1 MMQILKAY
9 KYRIYP
15 TADQEIL
22 LNKTFGCCR
31 VIWNTCTE
39 AFNSSVEQKIDFPK
53 SYTEIKKKF
62 DWMSEVSA
70 AALQSAFNNFFEF
83 KKQFFSKTKKKKVG
97 KPKFKSKGLR
107 QSYSLSYRKFNLG
120 NNFIRLEKIGRVRV
134 VIAGHRPP
142 KNCDFRSMTVSKD
155 VTGKFF
161 VSVLVKELKPKPLST
176 SSHYVGI
183 DVGIKTF
190 AVLSDGTEI
199 VNPKFFG
206 ESQTELR
213 KAQKSLSRK
222 KKGSSRRKKARLKVA
237 LIHEKIRNQR
247 SHFHHEI
254 SRMIVDNYSI
264 IGLEDLTISG
274 MVKNRKLSKAISDV
288 GWSQFVSFLSYK
300 AEWAGRIVQKI
311 GKFFPSSK
319 LCSCCGVI
327 KKDLTLKDRSWVCDC
342 GVGISRDLNAAVNIR
357 NEAVRLLAQGVAC
370 A

>member
-1 MMQILKAY
+1 MQILKAY

-15 TADQEIL
+15 TEDQEIL

-31 VIWNTCTE
+31 VVWNACTE
-39 AFNSSVEQKIDFPK
+39 SFNSPVDAKIEFPK

-70 AALQSAFNNFFEF
+70 AALQSVFNNFFEF
-83 KKQFFSKTKKKKVG
+83 KKQFFSKTRKKKVG
-97 KPKFKSKGLR
+97 KPKFKSKVGR
-107 QSYSLSYRKFNLG
+107 QSYSLTSIRFNLG
-120 NNFIRLEKIGRVRV
+120 NNFIRLEKIGRVKV

-142 KNCDFRSMTVSKD
+142 EDCDYRSVTVSKD

-161 VSVLVKELKPKPLST
+161 VSVLVKELKLKSLPVTDSV
-176 SSHYVGI
+176 VGI

-199 VNPKFFG
+199 INPKFFS

-222 KKGSSRRKKARLKVA
+222 KKGSTRRKKARLKVA
-237 LIHEKIRNQR
+237 LIHEKVRNQR

-254 SRMIVDNYSI
+254 SRMIVNTYSV

-300 AEWAGRIVQKI
+300 AEWYGRTIQKI

-327 KKDLTLKDRSWVCDC
+327 KRNLTLGDRSWICDC
-342 GVGISRDLNAAVNIR
+342 GVEISRDLNAAINIR

>member
-1 MMQILKAY
+1 MQILKAY

-15 TADQEIL
+15 TTNQEVL

-31 VIWNTCTE
+31 VVWNACTE
-39 AFNSSVEQKIDFPK
+39 SFNSPVEQKIEFPK
-53 SYTEIKKKF
+53 SSTEIKKKF
-62 DWMSEVSA
+62 DWMLEVSA
-70 AALQSAFNNFFEF
+70 AALQQTYQNFFEF
-83 KKQFFSKTKKKKVG
+83 KQQFFSKTRKKKVR
-97 KPKFKSKGLR
+97 KPKFKSKHNR
-107 QSYSLSYRKFNLG
+107 NSYRLPSQKFNLG
-120 NNFIRLEKIGRVRV
+120 NNFIRLEKIGRVKV
-134 VIAGHRPP
+134 VIAGNRPP
-142 KNCDFRSMTVSKD
+142 KDCDFRSVTVSKD
-155 VTGKFF
+155 PSGKFF
-161 VSVLVKELKPKPLST
+161 VSVLVKELKPEPLPVMDSV
-176 SSHYVGI
+176 VGI

-199 VNPKFFG
+199 SNPKFFS

-222 KKGSSRRKKARLKVA
+222 KKGSTRRKKARLKVA
-237 LIHEKIRNQR
+237 IIHEKIRNQR
-247 SHFHHEI
+247 KHFHHEI
-254 SRMIVDNYSI
+254 SKMIVNAYSV

-300 AEWAGRIVQKI
+300 AEWAGRTVQKI

-327 KKDLTLKDRSWVCDC
+327 KRNLTLGDREWVCDC
-342 GVGISRDLNAAVNIR
+342 GVEISRDLNAAVNIK
-357 NEAVRLLAQGVAC
+357 NEALRLLAQGVAC

>member
-15 TADQEIL
+15 TTDQEVL

-31 VIWNTCTE
+31 VIWNACTE
-39 AFNSSVEQKIDFPK
+39 SFNSPVEQKIDFPK
-53 SYTEIKKKF
+53 SSTEIKKKF

-83 KKQFFSKTKKKKVG
+83 KKQFFSKTRKKKVER
-97 KPKFKSKGLR
+97 PKFKSKSLR
-107 QSYSLSYRKFNLG
+107 QSYRLPSQKFNLG
-120 NNFIRLEKIGRVRV
+120 NNFIRLEKIGRVKV

-142 KNCDFRSMTVSKD
+142 KGSDYRSVTVSKD
-155 VTGKFF
+155 PSGKFF
-161 VSVLVKELKPKPLST
+161 VSVLVKELKPKSLPETSLS
-176 SSHYVGI
+176 VGV

-199 VNPKFFG
+199 SNPKFFS

-222 KKGSSRRKKARLKVA
+222 KKGSSRRKKARVKVA
-237 LIHEKIRNQR
+237 LLHEKIRNQR
-247 SHFHHEI
+247 KHFHHEI
-254 SRMIVDNYSI
+254 SRMIVNAYSI

-300 AEWAGRIVQKI
+300 AEWGGRTVQKI
-311 GKFFPSSK
+311 EKFFPSSK

-342 GVGISRDLNAAVNIR
+342 GVEIFRDLNAAINIK

>member
-15 TADQEIL
+15 TIDQEVL

-31 VIWNTCTE
+31 VIWNACTE
-39 AFNSSVEQKIDFPK
+39 AFNSPVDRNVEFPK
-53 SYTEIKKKF
+53 SSTKIKEKF

-70 AALQSAFNNFFEF
+70 AALAGVYRNFFEF
-83 KKQFFSKTKKKKVG
+83 KKQFFSKTRKKKVG
-97 KPKFKSKGLR
+97 RPKFKSKSLR
-107 QSYSLSYRKFNLG
+107 QSYSLHSRKFNLG
-120 NNFIRLEKIGRVRV
+120 NNFIRLEKIGRVKI

-142 KNCDFRSMTVSKD
+142 RDCDFRSVTVSKD

-161 VSVLVKELKPKPLST
+161 VSVLVKELKPKPLPITDSV
-176 SSHYVGI
+176 VGI

-199 VNPKFFG
+199 SNLKFFS
-206 ESQTELR
+206 ESQAELR

-237 LIHEKIRNQR
+237 LLHEKIRNQR
-247 SHFHHEI
+247 KHFHHEV
-254 SRMIVDNYSI
+254 SRMIVNAYSV
-264 IGLEDLTISG
+264 IGLEDLTVSG
-274 MVKNRKLSKAISDV
+274 MVQNRKLSKAISDA

-300 AEWAGRIVQKI
+300 AEWAGRTVQKI

-319 LCSCCGVI
+319 LCSNCGVI
-327 KKDLTLKDRSWVCDC
+327 KKDLTLADRSWICDC
-342 GVGISRDLNAAVNIR
+342 GVRISRDLNAAVNIK
-357 NEAVRLLAQGVAC
+357 NEAIRLLAQEVAC

>member
-15 TADQEIL
+15 TTDQEVL

-31 VIWNTCTE
+31 VVWNACTE
-39 AFNSSVEQKIDFPK
+39 SFNSPVDAKIEFPK
-53 SYTEIKKKF
+53 SSTEIKKKF
-62 DWMSEVSA
+62 DWMSEVST

-83 KKQFFSKTKKKKVG
+83 KQQFFSKNRKKKVG

-107 QSYSLSYRKFNLG
+107 QSYRLPSQRFNLG
-120 NNFIRLEKIGRVRV
+120 NNFIRLEKIGRVKV
-134 VIAGHRPP
+134 VIAGNRPP
-142 KNCDFRSMTVSKD
+142 KGGDFRSVTVSKE

-161 VSVLVKELKPKPLST
+161 VSVLVKELKPKPLPIT
-176 SSHYVGI
+176 DAVVGV

-199 VNPKFFG
+199 SNPEFFS
-206 ESQTELR
+206 ESQAELR

-222 KKGSSRRKKARLKVA
+222 KKGSTRRKKARLKVA

-247 SHFHHEI
+247 KHFHYEV
-254 SRMIVDNYSI
+254 SRMIVNAYSV
-264 IGLEDLTISG
+264 IGLEDLTVSG

-300 AEWAGRIVQKI
+300 AEWSGRTIQKI

-319 LCSCCGVI
+319 LCSNYGVI
-327 KKDLTLKDRSWVCDC
+327 KKDLTLKDREWICDC
-342 GVGISRDLNAAVNIR
+342 GVEIFRDLNAAINIK
-357 NEAVRLLAQGVAC
+357 NEALRLLAQGVAC

>member
-1 MMQILKAY
+1 M
-9 KYRIYP
+9 
-15 TADQEIL
+15 
-22 LNKTFGCCR
+22 
-31 VIWNTCTE
+31 
-39 AFNSSVEQKIDFPK
+39 KIEEPK

-70 AALQSAFNNFFEF
+70 AALSSVYQNFFEF
-83 KKQFFSKTKKKKVG
+83 KKQFFSKTRKKKVG
-97 KPKFKSKGLR
+97 RPKFKSKVGR
-107 QSYSLSYRKFNLG
+107 QSYSLSSPIRFNLG
-120 NNFIRLEKIGRVRV
+120 NNFIRLEKIGRVKV

-142 KNCDFRSMTVSKD
+142 KDCDFRSVTVSKE

-161 VSVLVKELKPKPLST
+161 VSVLVKEFKPKPLPET
-176 SSHYVGI
+176 DPAIGI

-199 VNPKFFG
+199 SNPKFFS
-206 ESQTELR
+206 ESQAELR

-222 KKGSSRRKKARLKVA
+222 KKGSTRRKKARLKVA

-247 SHFHHEI
+247 KHFHHEV
-254 SRMIVDNYSI
+254 SRMIVNAYSV

-274 MVKNRKLSKAISDV
+274 MVQNRKLSKAISDA

-300 AEWAGRIVQKI
+300 AEWAGRTVQKI

-319 LCSCCGVI
+319 LCSNCGVI
-327 KKDLTLKDRSWVCDC
+327 KKDLTLADRSWICDC
-342 GVGISRDLNAAVNIR
+342 GVRISRDLNASINIK
-357 NEAVRLLAQGVAC
+357 NEAIRLLAQEIAC

>member
-1 MMQILKAY
+1 MQILKAY

-15 TADQEIL
+15 TTDQEVL

-31 VIWNTCTE
+31 VVWNSCTE
-39 AFNSSVEQKIDFPK
+39 SFNSSVNAKIEFPK
-53 SYTEIKKKF
+53 SSTEIKKKF

-70 AALQSAFNNFFEF
+70 AALQQTYLNFFEF
-83 KKQFFSKTKKKKVG
+83 KKQFFSKTRKKKVG

-107 QSYSLSYRKFNLG
+107 QSYSLPSHTRFNLG
-120 NNFIRLEKIGRVRV
+120 NNFIRLEKIGRVKV

-142 KNCDFRSMTVSKD
+142 KGGDFRSVTVSKD
-155 VTGKFF
+155 PSGKFF
-161 VSVLVKELKPKPLST
+161 VSVLVKELKPKPLPIT
-176 SSHYVGI
+176 DAVVGV

-199 VNPKFFG
+199 SNPKFFS
-206 ESQTELR
+206 ESQAELR

-222 KKGSSRRKKARLKVA
+222 KKGSTRRKKARLKVA

-247 SHFHHEI
+247 KHFHHEV

-288 GWSQFVSFLSYK
+288 GWSQFISFLSYK
-300 AEWAGRIVQKI
+300 AEWSGRIIQKI

-327 KKDLTLKDRSWVCDC
+327 KKDLTLKDRSWICDC
-342 GVGISRDLNAAVNIR
+342 GVRISRDLNAAVNIK